1 MVRIVVMS
9 PFENEFFGGRDR
21 LDLEASNLFAMVREL
36 DAVAPGFAEIAGVRA
51 QFAIDG
57 VVVPDWS
64 TSLAGASEVIVLPRV
79 GGG

>member
-1 MVRIVVMS
+1 MP
-9 PFENEFFGGRDR
+9 PFDNEFFGGRDR
-21 LDLEASNLFAMVREL
+21 LDLEARNLFGMVREL
-36 DAVAPGFAEIAGVRA
+36 DAQAPGFGDIAGVRV

-64 TSLAGASEVIVLPRV
+64 TSLVGATEVIVLPRV

>member
-1 MVRIVVMS
+1 MRIVVM
-9 PFENEFFGGRDR
+9 PPLDNEFFGGRDR
-21 LDLEASNLFAMVREL
+21 LDLDAVNLFGMVREL
-36 DAVAPGFAEIAGVRA
+36 DVEGPGFGDVAGVRA